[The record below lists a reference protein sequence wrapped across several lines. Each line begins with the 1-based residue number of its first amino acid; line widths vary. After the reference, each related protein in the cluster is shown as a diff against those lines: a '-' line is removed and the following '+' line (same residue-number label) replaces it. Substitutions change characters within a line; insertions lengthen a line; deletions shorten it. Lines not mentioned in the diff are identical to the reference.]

1 MPFVHLSN
9 EAKRQNL
16 RSSKLLFGH
25 LEMPGEI
32 WKNRQGFLDR
42 ARGGGGAAA
51 TSQNS
56 TSNSNHNNNQH
67 Q

>member
-56 TSNSNHNNNQH
+56 TSNSNHNNSQH

>member
-42 ARGGGGAAA
+42 ARGGGAAA

>member
-1 MPFVHLSN
+1 
-9 EAKRQNL
+9 L

-42 ARGGGGAAA
+42 ARGGGAAA

-56 TSNSNHNNNQH
+56 TSNSKHNNNQH